1 MIQPLLL
8 VFIISQEDTIETL
21 SISNINLSLVLK
33 RLDSFFQVIL

>member
-21 SISNINLSLVLK
+21 SINNISLSLVLK

>member
-21 SISNINLSLVLK
+21 SIGNISLSLVLK

>member
-21 SISNINLSLVLK
+21 SISNISLSLVLK
-33 RLDSFFQVIL
+33 RLDGFFQVIL

>member
-8 VFIISQEDTIETL
+8 VFIISYEDTIETL

-33 RLDSFFQVIL
+33 RLDSFFQAIL

>member
-21 SISNINLSLVLK
+21 SISNISLSLVLK
-33 RLDSFFQVIL
+33 RLDSVFQVIL

>member
-21 SISNINLSLVLK
+21 SISNISLSLVLK
-33 RLDSFFQVIL
+33 RLDCFFQVIL

>member
-21 SISNINLSLVLK
+21 SISNISLSLVLK